1 MAVSQTSKFMEAFN
15 RAPSDAVALDCASNE
30 VRAVRM
36 RKGGSGMVLTA
47 VALLPPTPIPQ
58 GFSDDANPEVEV
70 LSLPSKVRGR
80 YAALLTPGFSSV
92 IKMLRV
98 PESFDPSDPAQALA
112 RMGVAQPDLY
122 RAATRVIEPAK
133 ARGENRVL
141 AVAMPERL
149 AKALLALLPET
160 GMPAPRSIELSDLA
174 VLNAFTRDPAVQEQP
189 GAFGFAHF
197 DHDFSVVAVFNNGLL
212 SQLRTFKSGAA
223 VMLKKVAAAL
233 NVDMETA
240 SGVLQDG
247 AFDITHM
254 IEEDMRDMRG
264 QYVICRD
271 FMERSENCR
280 VERLYLSGAPS
291 LLRPFAEKGP
301 MPETVSD
308 WNVLDRF
315 GAQALDMVQ
324 KECPGDAWR
333 WTAAVGACLGLLE
346 SS

>member
-1 MAVSQTSKFMEAFN
+1 M
-15 RAPSDAVALDCASNE
+15 
-30 VRAVRM
+30 
-36 RKGGSGMVLTA
+36 GLTA
-47 VALLPPTPIPQ
+47 LELLPATPIPQ
-58 GFSDDANPEVEV
+58 GFSGDADPEMKV
-70 LSLPSKVRGR
+70 LSLSAKVRGR
-80 YAALLTPGFSSV
+80 YAALLAPGFSSV

-98 PESFDPSDPAQALA
+98 PESFDPDDPAQALA
-112 RMGVAQPDLY
+112 RMGVAQPETY
-122 RAATRVIEPAK
+122 RAATRVIEPAT
-133 ARGENRVL
+133 ARGEGRVL

-174 VLNAFTRDPAVQEQP
+174 VLNAFTRDPAVRDRR

-212 SQLRTFKSGAA
+212 SQIRSFKRGSA
-223 VMLKKVAAAL
+223 VMLKKVASAL
-233 NVDMETA
+233 NVDLETA

-254 IEEDMRDMRG
+254 IEEDMREVRG

-271 FMERSENCR
+271 YMERSENCR
-280 VERLYLSGAPS
+280 VDRLYLSGAPS
-291 LLRPFAEKGP
+291 LLRPFAGSGH
-301 MPETVSD
+301 MPETVTD

-315 GAQALDMVQ
+315 GAQTAEMVQ
-324 KECPGDAWR
+324 REYPGDAWR